1 MIYKLSRLAPGSY
14 DVLLNG
20 VMIASLVQSGET
32 DNATWTAELLLDL
45 PPKNAPLPSPRQ
57 STRSAAWK
65 KLRSGLEELRSAT
78 QANSANLMTKISAF
92 VGSFSPVSRAHGVKT
107 GTPVSRLR

>member
-20 VMIASLVQSGET
+20 VIVASLVRSGDT

-45 PPKNAPLPSPRQ
+45 PPEERPAPSPRQ
-57 STRSAAWK
+57 STRSEAWK
-65 KLRSGLEELRSAT
+65 KPRSGLEELRSAT
-78 QANSANLMTKISAF
+78 QANSANLMTEIS
-92 VGSFSPVSRAHGVKT
+92 VRSREF
-107 GTPVSRLR
+107 LELIL